1 MSDLLNSVLGNS
13 NQPANVNIPPFT
25 SSGGITPEQQALTQY
40 TLGQNLLADE
50 SQFASSGTG
59 ESTMKTQATG
69 GARIAKAEQ
78 AGKISDINQTAQYG
92 AYRNAVQ
99 KFLGNL
105 QTSSTLSNLAEN
117 NALSDI
123 AAAGEAAGLSSGG
136 DAGVSSLG

>member
-69 GARIAKAEQ
+69 GARIGAAEE
-78 AGKISDINQTAQYG
+78 AGKISDVNQGATYQ
-92 AYRNAVQ
+92 AYRNDVQ
-99 KFLGNL
+99 NLLGNL
-105 QTSSTLSNLAEN
+105 QTSSTLSNLQEN
-117 NALSDI
+117 QTLSDL
-123 AAAGEAAGLSSGG
+123 ASAGQALVAG
-136 DAGVSSLG
+136 A

>member
-69 GARIAKAEQ
+69 GARIGAAEE
-78 AGKISDINQTAQYG
+78 AGKISDVNQGATYQ
-92 AYRNAVQ
+92 AYRNDVQ
-99 KFLGNL
+99 NLLGNL
-105 QTSSTLSNLAEN
+105 QTSSTLSNLQQNQTLADL
-117 NALSDI
+117 AS
-123 AAAGEAAGLSSGG
+123 AGQAAGLGGGSSGG
-136 DAGVSSLG
+136 STSG